1 MKLAIFG
8 ASGRTGRPL
17 VQQALDARHTVTALV
32 RTPTTFP
39 IQHERL
45 TVVQGDAMD
54 PATVE
59 KVVQGADAV
68 LSVLGQTKNSPK
80 DMQTVATKN
89 IIAAMQKFGITRFVS
104 LTGAGVDAPEDQP
117 KLINHVI
124 KFALKTMS
132 GAVLKDA
139 EQHATVLRNSD
150 INWTIVRG
158 PRLTEGPHTG
168 KYRVGWVGVN
178 TGTRISRADIADFM
192 LKQVSDT
199 TYLRKA
205 PMISD

>member
-17 VQQALDARHTVTALV
+17 VQQALDAGHSVNALV
-32 RTPTTFP
+32 RTPATFP
-39 IQHERL
+39 MQHERL

-54 PATVE
+54 LDAVE
-59 KVVQGADAV
+59 KVVRGTDAV
-68 LSVLGQTKNSPK
+68 LSVLGQTKGSPK
-80 DMQTVATKN
+80 DIQTMATKN
-89 IIAAMQKFGITRFVS
+89 IIAVMQKYEIRRFVS
-104 LTGAGVDAPEDQP
+104 LTGAGVDAPEDSP

-124 KFALKTMS
+124 KFALKTMA

-139 EQHATVLRNSD
+139 EQHAAVLRGSTID
-150 INWTIVRG
+150 WTIVRG
-158 PRLTEGPHTG
+158 PMLTEGPYTG

-178 TGTRISRADIADFM
+178 TGTRVSRADIADFM
-192 LKQVSDT
+192 LKQLDDT